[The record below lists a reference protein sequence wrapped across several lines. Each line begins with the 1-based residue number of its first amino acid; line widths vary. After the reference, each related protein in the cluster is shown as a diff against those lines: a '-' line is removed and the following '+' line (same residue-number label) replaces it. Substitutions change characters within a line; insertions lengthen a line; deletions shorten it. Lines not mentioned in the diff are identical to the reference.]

1 MELLILAAAML
12 VQAFGPLAAAAAGGL
27 AALALGAAG
36 LRSALR
42 CRREGIRGKD
52 ARWVLAAFA
61 VETAVALSFPGTLLG
76 LACIGFALLQAV
88 FMSFTLLQEKPM
100 RAETVPAVLILAVLA
115 GAGLYLSLQPRPRPP
130 RKEPLAAVSPAPP
143 DDGCTGRSPC
153 PEGCYQGP
161 SVCLSKDLCAQD
173 IACAPSGYDPHLAG
187 ARPKSSLDLIEP
199 ASDGR

>member
-100 RAETVPAVLILAVLA
+100 RAETVP
-115 GAGLYLSLQPRPRPP
+115 
-130 RKEPLAAVSPAPP
+130 
-143 DDGCTGRSPC
+143 
-153 PEGCYQGP
+153 
-161 SVCLSKDLCAQD
+161 SVCLSKDLCTQD
-173 IACAPSGYDPHLAG
+173 IACAPSGYDPRLAG

-199 ASDGR
+199 ASDGRRP